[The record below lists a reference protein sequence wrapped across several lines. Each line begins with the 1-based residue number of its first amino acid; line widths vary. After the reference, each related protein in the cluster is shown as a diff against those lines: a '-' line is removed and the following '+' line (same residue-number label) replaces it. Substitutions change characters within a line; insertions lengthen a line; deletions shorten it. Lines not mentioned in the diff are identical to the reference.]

1 MTDQIPPV
9 TRFVT
14 GKDDAEPIVVEWYVV
29 LPSPPP
35 PGLID
40 AIIIAIVAIGVMPS
54 HHPTT
59 ICTRFTCGIHQT
71 TTPNSWLMQSI

>member
-1 MTDQIPPV
+1 MAEQSGMISPV

-40 AIIIAIVAIGVMPS
+40 AIIVAIDVIG
-54 HHPTT
+54 
-59 ICTRFTCGIHQT
+59 
-71 TTPNSWLMQSI
+71 